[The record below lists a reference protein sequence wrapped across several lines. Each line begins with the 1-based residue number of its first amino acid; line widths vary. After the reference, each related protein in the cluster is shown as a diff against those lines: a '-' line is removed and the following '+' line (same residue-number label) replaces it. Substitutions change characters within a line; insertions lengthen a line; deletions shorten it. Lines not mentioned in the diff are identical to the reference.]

1 MLNHFTRQMMERL
14 PQWMKMARDEK
25 SVGAQFLDV
34 FGLAL
39 EEVENYLTETIENR
53 LIGTAHVEMVDILYK
68 VPLSTEQ
75 ILDFEQEPMAFIRNN
90 EGALERAFV
99 SGTLR
104 EFYKAGKENRVI
116 IDRGEGMVYIRV
128 DMDRFTD
135 LDAPFQSIV
144 INGVDQYD
152 LILHHVWN
160 AFDEFGFL
168 LGLKRLHGERN
179 AAFKERILDV
189 FINPGNSSKQGIING
204 MARELGITRESIT
217 LHTLKEAAFQS
228 ELFERDGSPTPKMI
242 DYAKRIN
249 ETLRFT
255 WDTMNF
261 GEAYW
266 HSVEEDLLGLKF
278 LPHIWDADMSM
289 FRKDEFQSGVGDQ
302 DDLKVFKPETVAR
315 ERTFKTF
322 VSVMGYIESPEM
334 IYPEIEFRYKVFAT
348 GKVPN
353 QDYKEEPF
361 RYTVRAAER
370 TSLDYKVGGSQR
382 FDWRHELNLGASTD
396 YVVENNGIVFG
407 KSNDVLHPETDP
419 IVRLDV
425 EMTTVNP
432 VLSPALEELVIVYED
447 TNGAEQQYLWT
458 TQADFT
464 TDKNATG
471 GGSLT
476 NVEMRDT
483 FVTTTGEV
491 ELGFGSFYRVL
502 DTNGDFNEGQYDA
515 STIVVKDGSVGL
527 NLSNF

>member
-14 PQWMKMARDEK
+14 PQWMKLARDES

-39 EEVENYLTETIENR
+39 VEVENYLTETLENKM
-53 LIGTAHVEMVDILYK
+53 IGTAHLDMVDILYK
-68 VPLSTEQ
+68 VPLSTAQ
-75 ILDFEQEPMAFIRNN
+75 ILDFDEEPMAFIRNN
-90 EGALERAFV
+90 DGALERAFV
-99 SGTLR
+99 SATLR
-104 EFYKAGKENRVI
+104 EFYKKGKENRVI
-116 IDRGEGMVYIRV
+116 LDREEGMLYLRV
-128 DMDRFTD
+128 DLDRFTD
-135 LDAPFQSIV
+135 LSNPFQAVV

-152 LILHHVWN
+152 LIVHHVWN

-179 AAFKERILDV
+179 ASFKERILDV
-189 FINPGNSSKQGIING
+189 FENPGNSSKEGILNG
-204 MARELGITRESIT
+204 LARELGIEKSSIT
-217 LHTLKEAAFQS
+217 LHNLKEAAFQK
-228 ELFERDGSPTPKMI
+228 ELFDASGAPTPKMI

-266 HSVEEDLLGLKF
+266 HSIEEDLLGLKF
-278 LPHIWDADMSM
+278 LPHIWDADMSL
-289 FRKDEFQSGVGDQ
+289 FKKEEFQSGVGDNN
-302 DDLKVFKPETVAR
+302 DLKVFKPETIER
-315 ERTFKTF
+315 ERKFQTY

-334 IYPEIEFRYKVFAT
+334 IYPEIEFRYKVYAT

-361 RYTVRAAER
+361 RYTVRAAEK
-370 TSLDYKVGGSQR
+370 TKLDYKVGGTQT
-382 FDWRHELNLGASTD
+382 FEWRHALNLADSTQ
-396 YVVENNGIVFG
+396 YTVENNGIVFG
-407 KSNDVLHPETDP
+407 KTNDILHPETDP

-425 EMTTVNP
+425 AMTTVDSTKSP
-432 VLSPALEELVIVYED
+432 VLEELVIVYED
-447 TNGAEQQYLWT
+447 TAGAEQQYVWT

-483 FVTTTGEV
+483 FVTTAGSV
-491 ELGFGSFYRVL
+491 ELGYGSFYRVL

-515 STIVVKDGSVGL
+515 STVVVKDGAVGL